1 MEQRA
6 GTVMPL
12 KQARA
17 ARMLTIRGLAQE
29 AGVST
34 QTVHEVESGKRSP
47 RFGTI
52 KRLSAAL
59 GVDPAEVVEF
69 RTVLFGE
76 ELGR

>member
-1 MEQRA
+1 MGERT
-6 GTVMPL
+6 GTL
-12 KQARA
+12 TTLRQARTI
-17 ARMLTIRGLAQE
+17 RLLTVRGLADT

-34 QTVHEVESGKRSP
+34 QTVHEVETGKRRP

-59 GVDPAEVVEF
+59 GVEPAEVVEF

-76 ELGR
+76 EQGR

>member
-1 MEQRA
+1 MGDRS
-6 GTVMPL
+6 GTAMPL

-17 ARMLTIRGLAQE
+17 ARMLTIRGLARE

-34 QTVHEVESGKRSP
+34 QTVHEVETGKRSP

-59 GVDPAEVVEF
+59 GIEPAEVVEF

-76 ELGR
+76 EGGR